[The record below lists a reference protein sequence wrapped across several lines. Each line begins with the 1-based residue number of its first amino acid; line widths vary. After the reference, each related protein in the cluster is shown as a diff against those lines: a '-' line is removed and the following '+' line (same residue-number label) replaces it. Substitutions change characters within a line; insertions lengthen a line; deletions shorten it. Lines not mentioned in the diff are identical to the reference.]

1 MKVSYPNYENSILNV
16 VHTILDHYQ
25 VKARYP
31 LIPELQSELAKNY
44 KHVSLILLD
53 GMGINIIEKHLAE
66 DSFIRQKIVKKITSV
81 FPPTTVA
88 ATNTVLTTNPPYQS
102 GYLGWV
108 QYFKKEDSNV
118 VVFKNNDFYDEGRT
132 FQNNLREMYLN
143 QDLIYD
149 YITQASPDVKT
160 YELFPDFRPN
170 GFKTFHLQ
178 MKNLRNIAKKNE
190 RNFSYVY
197 WNYPDELEHE
207 VGIDDL
213 LVKVELDKLGK
224 ELEEFY
230 ENMNEDTLVIVI
242 ADHGLINV
250 EPIDLYKNKEIMELL
265 LRKPSLEPRA
275 ANFFVKPAKIDIFKT
290 LFNETYKKDYLLMSK
305 QDFLKSGLLGQGI
318 KHPLLDSFLGDFI
331 AVAISDKYFRF
342 KSGSSFKGHHA
353 GLLKGEMEV
362 PLIMLTKKI

>member
-1 MKVSYPNYENSILNV
+1 MKISYPNYENSILNV

-25 VKARYP
+25 AKARYP
-31 LIPELQSELAKNY
+31 LIPELQVELAKNY

-66 DSFIRQKIVKKITSV
+66 ESFIRQKLVKKITSV

-132 FQNNLREMYLN
+132 FQNNLRELYLK
-143 QDLIYD
+143 QYLIYD
-149 YITQASPDVKT
+149 HIKHASPDVKT

-178 MKNLRNIAKKNE
+178 MKNLRNITMKNE

-213 LVKVELDKLGK
+213 LVKAELERLSK
-224 ELEEFY
+224 ELESFY
-230 ENMNEDTLVIVI
+230 EDMSEDTLVIVI
-242 ADHGLINV
+242 ADHGLVNV
-250 EPIDLYKNKEIMELL
+250 EPIDLYKNKEIMDLL

-275 ANFFVKPAKIDIFKT
+275 ANFFVKPSKKNRFKK
-290 LFNETYKKDYLLMSK
+290 LFNEAYQNDYLLMNN
-305 QDFLKSGLLGQGI
+305 QEFLKSGLLGQGDQ
-318 KHPLLDSFLGDFI
+318 HPLLESFLGDFI
-331 AVAISDKYFRF
+331 AIAISNKYFRF
-342 KSGSSFKGHHA
+342 KAGSSFKGHHA
-353 GLLKGEMEV
+353 GLLQGEMEV
-362 PLIMLTKKI
+362 PLIMFTKKT